1 MGVDA
6 NCFLGYGIFLNNT
19 QIHEDYGDGF
29 LFKYE
34 DGEIIY
40 NYNKSFEVNELVVI
54 EPYSC
59 AWTFVGVDF
68 WDDTVE
74 GMVHNLKKVHED
86 YEKIKKELLS
96 VVPEGTK
103 LYEEILNSKPEFT
116 LEPYFS

>member
-1 MGVDA
+1 MGVDD
-6 NCFLGYGIFLNNT
+6 NCFLGYGIFLNNI

-40 NYNKSFEVNELVVI
+40 NYNKSFEVNEFIVT

-68 WDDTVE
+68 WDDTVK

-103 LYEEILNSKPEFT
+103 LYEEILNSKPELT